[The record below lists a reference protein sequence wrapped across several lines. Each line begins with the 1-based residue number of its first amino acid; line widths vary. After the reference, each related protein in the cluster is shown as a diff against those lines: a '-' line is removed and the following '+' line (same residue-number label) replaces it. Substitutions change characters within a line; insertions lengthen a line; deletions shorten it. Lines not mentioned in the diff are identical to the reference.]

1 MGFTVQRTVTLS
13 KSVVRWL
20 IIIGD
25 VSFSAASHCGSNI
38 QNSAFYIS
46 NDINISIEPYHTA
59 WLLMCFVVCA
69 FQVAVYGIQ
78 TRMLFQTNI
87 HLVGRCFY
95 ATFLDDRIWSINI
108 FSCVTLLLL
117 DNIATV

>member
-25 VSFSAASHCGSNI
+25 VSFSAASHCGSNF

-46 NDINISIEPYHTA
+46 NDINISIEPYPTA

-87 HLVGRCFY
+87 HLVGWRFY
-95 ATFLDDRIWSINI
+95 ATFLDDGIWSINI
-108 FSCVTLLLL
+108 LHYYWIILQQFYP
-117 DNIATV
+117 